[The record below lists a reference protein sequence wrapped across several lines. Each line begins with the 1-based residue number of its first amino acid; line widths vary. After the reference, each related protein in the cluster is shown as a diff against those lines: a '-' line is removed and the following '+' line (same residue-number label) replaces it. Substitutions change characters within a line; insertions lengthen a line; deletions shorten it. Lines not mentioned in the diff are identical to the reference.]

1 MYLDEKLIFL
11 NLESKD
17 KKSLLQELS
26 EKFEQSGA
34 VASASSFF
42 ASIWE
47 REESFSTGIG
57 RNVAIPHSTNAT
69 VKEMKLL
76 IALVPEG
83 VDYDSL
89 DGEDVKIIFMF
100 AVPVGEEKTY
110 MSLLAKISTFVREEP
125 NREKLLGSKTKNA
138 IIELIRDVIK

>member
-17 KKSLLQELS
+17 KKKLLQELS
-26 EKFEQSGA
+26 EKFEECGV

-57 RNVAIPHSTNAT
+57 RNVAIPHSANAT

-100 AVPVGEEKTY
+100 AVPLGEEKTY

>member
-1 MYLDEKLIFL
+1 M
-11 NLESKD
+11 
-17 KKSLLQELS
+17 
-26 EKFEQSGA
+26 
-34 VASASSFF
+34 
-42 ASIWE
+42 
-47 REESFSTGIG
+47 
-57 RNVAIPHSTNAT
+57 AIPHSANST
-69 VKEMKLL
+69 VKEMKLM

-100 AVPVGEEKTY
+100 AVPLGEEKTY